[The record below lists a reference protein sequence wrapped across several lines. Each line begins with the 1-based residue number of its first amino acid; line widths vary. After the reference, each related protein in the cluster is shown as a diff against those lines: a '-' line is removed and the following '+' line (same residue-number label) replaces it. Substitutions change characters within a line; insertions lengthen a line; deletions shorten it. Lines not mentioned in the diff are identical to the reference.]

1 MTIQS
6 SSAGRDRAVRAAD
19 IQADGHEGIVAR
31 EWAMQAQL
39 IPELAETRIDVEED
53 SSRGTAEDFLI
64 PEITHDIQQE
74 GRVSHPLEE
83 P

>member
-6 SSAGRDRAVRAAD
+6 SPQVGIVQSGAAD
-19 IQADGHEGIVAR
+19 IQADGHVGIVAR
-31 EWAMQAQL
+31 ERVMQAQF

-53 SSRGTAEDFLI
+53 SPRGEAEDFLI
-64 PEITHDIQQE
+64 PEIPHDIQQE
-74 GRVSHPLEE
+74 RRVSHPLEE